1 MNTMNLELTRDALM
15 LEAPYVAPV
24 GESEEILAKIWS
36 DVFGIRNLGAE
47 DDFFDLGGDS
57 TIAETITLKISE
69 AFGIPFKSGSL
80 VEATTVRDVARIVND
95 TSAQSLAS
103 HILPL
108 RSRGDRVPIFLVH
121 GGAGLLF
128 PSAEFMSG
136 FHDDQPVYAFQV
148 PGYDG
153 QCEPLDT
160 VKDIAAEYIRH
171 MKQVSP
177 DGPWHLA
184 GFCNGGW
191 IAFEMAAQLDREG
204 NRPLS
209 LTLLDPGVQEG
220 RMQMD
225 YLRRRTIARKKG
237 LNRLAFTIKVFGRDL
252 IQSYSCFRD
261 TKHWV
266 NLSRQEAYEIPAV
279 REWIRMINRER
290 HKKLIETARQSNED
304 ADVLKEIEWSWDDKS
319 FDTEA
324 ELERGRTPEANR
336 AIAKLKDAWYKYVA
350 TDTLD
355 MPVNIMS
362 SEFRAKFLRQPTFP
376 VRRAMPNLE
385 TTIVGKFH
393 RDVISTATPDN
404 AQYIQAVVDK
414 ASANHPI
421 SGMKVGSNA
430 GESH

>member
-1 MNTMNLELTRDALM
+1 MNTTSEELTRDALM
-15 LEAPYVAPV
+15 LETPYVAPA
-24 GESEEILAKIWS
+24 GESEEIIAKIWS
-36 DVFGIRNLGAE
+36 DVFGIGNLGAE

-57 TIAETITLKISE
+57 TIAETITLKVSE

-80 VEATTVRDVARIVND
+80 VEATTVRDVARIVDD
-95 TSAQSLAS
+95 TSGQSLAS

-153 QCEPLDT
+153 QCDPLDT
-160 VKDIAAEYIRH
+160 VEGIASEYIRC

-184 GFCNGGW
+184 GFCNGSW
-191 IAFEMAAQLDREG
+191 IAFQMAAQLDKEG

-220 RMQMD
+220 RMQLD
-225 YLRRRTIARKKG
+225 YLRRRAIARKKG
-237 LNRLAFTIKVFGRDL
+237 LKRLVFMIKVFGQDL
-252 IQSYSCFRD
+252 KQSYICYRA
-261 TKHWV
+261 TKRWV
-266 NLSRQEAYEIPAV
+266 NLNKQEAYEIPAV
-279 REWIRMINRER
+279 KEWIQKVNRER
-290 HKKLIETARQSNED
+290 HKELINRARQGNQD
-304 ADVLKEIEWSWDDKS
+304 AAVLKEIEWTWDDES

-324 ELERGRTPEANR
+324 ELERRRTPEANT
-336 AIAKLKDAWYKYVA
+336 AIVKLKDAWYKYVA
-350 TDTLD
+350 TDTIN
-355 MPVNIMS
+355 MPVSIMS
-362 SEFRAKFLRQPTFP
+362 SEFRAQFYRQPDFP
-376 VRRAMPNLE
+376 VRRAMPNME

-404 AQYIQAVVDK
+404 AQYIQAAVDK
-414 ASANHPI
+414 ASSSKA
-421 SGMKVGSNA
+421 
-430 GESH
+430 